1 MLFYRAHVVTVTK
14 LFGLIV
20 NARNHAHLREALS
33 CTLSVCAA
41 NPSML
46 HVFTALQ
53 LDLTTAVSKI
63 ITVSPSPPSLYN
75 ITSVSHYYCIYPPP
89 PTDLSP
95 HPAGPPHPG
104 LCTGLPALYLC
115 LPAGSRG

>member
-1 MLFYRAHVVTVTK
+1 MLITSLLLCYAIYRAHVVTVTK

-63 ITVSPSPPSLYN
+63 ITVSPSPLLY
-75 ITSVSHYYCIYPPP
+75 T
-89 PTDLSP
+89 T
-95 HPAGPPHPG
+95 
-104 LCTGLPALYLC
+104 
-115 LPAGSRG
+115 